1 MQIYCE
7 LLLYEGSEIPVWIIS
22 THFRKET
29 QYYAD
34 DAFTGQRLG
43 KQRLIKSF
51 LSDSMILSWAS
62 DLNRICVKACLVVS
76 PSKPLNLKFPQALR
90 NMK

>member
-1 MQIYCE
+1 MYCE

-51 LSDSMILSWAS
+51 LSWAS

>member
-22 THFRKET
+22 THFRKEM

-34 DAFTGQRLG
+34 DAFTGEYLG

-51 LSDSMILSWAS
+51 LSRDS